1 MCIVRIPILLGAAF
15 VTVEGENVCP
25 SHEWHQMSEFL
36 TCLRE
41 CEVIVGTGYDTSP
54 VQKRVII
61 GDGAVR
67 SL

>member
-1 MCIVRIPILLGAAF
+1 MYIVRILILSGAVF
-15 VTVEGENVCP
+15 VTVEGENICP
-25 SHEWHQMSEFL
+25 SHEWRFV
-36 TCLRE
+36 TRLRE

-54 VQKRVII
+54 VQKWVII